1 MPRTKLGRAVAK
13 TVTKQ
18 DLEADLAEVCE
29 LAKKSSA
36 DLVKYDEATTGWN
49 DLLDARDFAMQMGAK
64 RAGQR

>member
-1 MPRTKLGRAVAK
+1 MPRTKHGRAVAK

-36 DLVKYDEATTGWN
+36 DLVKYQECHDWLN
-49 DLLDARDFAMQMGAK
+49 DILDARDFAMKMG
-64 RAGQR
+64 R